1 MTNNSV
7 SELDFER
14 FKNNVSNIIPVDEE
28 LRKNSILFSNGD
40 FLFPAEDAMH
50 PNIRFM
56 REVALR
62 KGIRH
67 LNEFNVSIKIIRAL
81 YVKFEALSSRSD
93 NLPMEIMAGRL
104 ITECAN
110 HNASDLHIKIEGSF
124 ADIYIRKDGDL
135 FLLRQIE
142 SVVAHNLLA
151 ALYNNA
157 DDADA
162 TYKINSYQSARIAPS
177 KSRINIPESIQAIR
191 LQFNPMGNGGRYL
204 IARFLY
210 GEKKNFAEK
219 ITFDPLKSG
228 FHPVQI
234 DAFAR
239 LRRLS
244 LGVNIISGP
253 TGSGKSTT
261 LKNMLELLYEEKKGK
276 VNIISIEDPPEYEI
290 EGTAQLPI
298 TNVETEEER
307 GREYRKAII
316 AALRS
321 DPDIIMPGEA
331 RDAEVISL
339 VFTAAMT
346 GHQVWTSLHANS
358 ALSIFDRLKD
368 QGVDD
373 FKLTDPD
380 LVTGLIAQRLV
391 KKLCNKCCVTLDKY
405 IAKHKNLDVLER
417 NIIEGYEDSIRFANE
432 SGCDCCYAGYT
443 GRTVIAEIVEPDTTF
458 LELVCAAKRKE
469 AVDYWVNSLG
479 GITMAEHAWLKVIRG
494 EISVF
499 DAISK
504 VSRIENIPKERR
516 AYLNGL

>member
-1 MTNNSV
+1 
-7 SELDFER
+7 
-14 FKNNVSNIIPVDEE
+14 
-28 LRKNSILFSNGD
+28 
-40 FLFPAEDAMH
+40 MH
-50 PNIRFM
+50 PNVRFM

-67 LNEFNVSIKIIRAL
+67 LKEFNVSIKIIRAL

-110 HNASDLHIKIEGSF
+110 HKASDLHIKIEDSF

-210 GEKKNFAEK
+210 AEKKNFAEK

-276 VNIISIEDPPEYEI
+276 
-290 EGTAQLPI
+290 
-298 TNVETEEER
+298 
-307 GREYRKAII
+307 
-316 AALRS
+316 
-321 DPDIIMPGEA
+321 
-331 RDAEVISL
+331 
-339 VFTAAMT
+339 
-346 GHQVWTSLHANS
+346 
-358 ALSIFDRLKD
+358 
-368 QGVDD
+368 
-373 FKLTDPD
+373 
-380 LVTGLIAQRLV
+380 LI
-391 KKLCNKCCVTLDKY
+391 
-405 IAKHKNLDVLER
+405 
-417 NIIEGYEDSIRFANE
+417 
-432 SGCDCCYAGYT
+432 
-443 GRTVIAEIVEPDTTF
+443 
-458 LELVCAAKRKE
+458 
-469 AVDYWVNSLG
+469 
-479 GITMAEHAWLKVIRG
+479 
-494 EISVF
+494 
-499 DAISK
+499 
-504 VSRIENIPKERR
+504 
-516 AYLNGL
+516 